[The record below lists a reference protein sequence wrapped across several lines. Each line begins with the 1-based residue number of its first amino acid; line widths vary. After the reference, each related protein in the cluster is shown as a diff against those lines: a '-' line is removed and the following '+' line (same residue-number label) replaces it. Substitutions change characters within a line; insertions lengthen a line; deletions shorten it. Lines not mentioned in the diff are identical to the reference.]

1 MDNNNNI
8 NATTTTPSSKLEQQQ
23 QQSSR
28 AVPAAASANSN
39 ARRQHQ
45 RQSQQQSQRNNK
57 NAIIKKGFGLRDW
70 MILLRSAKDIAQRGM
85 GRRLRNDMTLSEVR
99 THDKRHDAWIILSNK
114 VYNITPYL
122 PYHPGGMD
130 IMKGVLGKDATVL
143 FHEYHTW
150 INIDNLIGP
159 LLLGSLMT
167 MPMPVVDDEKKTKSS
182 GTTMTKNDDEEE
194 ENDDDDDDDNDEGDD
209 DGSGDRNSNDIVVP
223 YASTKSLN

>member
-1 MDNNNNI
+1 
-8 NATTTTPSSKLEQQQ
+8 
-23 QQSSR
+23 
-28 AVPAAASANSN
+28 
-39 ARRQHQ
+39 
-45 RQSQQQSQRNNK
+45 
-57 NAIIKKGFGLRDW
+57 

-85 GRRLRNDMTLSEVR
+85 GRPLRKDITLSEVR
-99 THDKRHDAWIILSNK
+99 THDKSHDAWMILSNK

-167 MPMPVVDDEKKTKSS
+167 MPVVDDEKKKTKSS

-194 ENDDDDDDDNDEGDD
+194 ENDDDDDDNDGDGDD
-209 DGSGDRNSNDIVVP
+209 DGSGDRSSNDIVVP
-223 YASTKSLN
+223 YASTKTLN

>member
-28 AVPAAASANSN
+28 AVPAAASAKNN

-45 RQSQQQSQRNNK
+45 QQSQQQQQRNN
-57 NAIIKKGFGLRDW
+57 NDAIIKKGFGLRDW
-70 MILLRSAKDIAQRGM
+70 MVLLRSAKDIAQRGM
-85 GRRLRNDMTLSEVR
+85 GRPLRNDITLSEVR
-99 THDKRHDAWIILSNK
+99 THDKSYDAWMILSNK

-167 MPMPVVDDEKKTKSS
+167 MPVDDEKKTKSS

-194 ENDDDDDDDNDEGDD
+194 ENDDDNDDGDDGDDDD
-209 DGSGDRNSNDIVVP
+209 DGSGDRSSNDIVVP
-223 YASTKSLN
+223 YA

>member
-28 AVPAAASANSN
+28 AVPAAASANNN

-45 RQSQQQSQRNNK
+45 RQSQQQQQQQQQRNN
-57 NAIIKKGFGLRDW
+57 NDAIIKKGFGLRDW
-70 MILLRSAKDIAQRGM
+70 MVLLRSAKDIAQRGM
-85 GRRLRNDMTLSEVR
+85 GRPLRNDITLSEVR
-99 THDKRHDAWIILSNK
+99 THDKSYDAWMILSNK

-167 MPMPVVDDEKKTKSS
+167 MPVVDDDEKTKSS

-194 ENDDDDDDDNDEGDD
+194 ENDDDNDDGDDGDDDD
-209 DGSGDRNSNDIVVP
+209 DGSGDRSSNDIVVP
-223 YASTKSLN
+223 YA